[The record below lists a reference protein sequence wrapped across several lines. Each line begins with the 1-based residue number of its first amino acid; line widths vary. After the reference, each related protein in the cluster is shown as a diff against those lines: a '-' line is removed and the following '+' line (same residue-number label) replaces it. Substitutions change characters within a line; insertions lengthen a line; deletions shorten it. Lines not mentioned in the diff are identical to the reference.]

1 VARKKKNP
9 EGRNDVTLATSL
21 AGITPRRKPKTP
33 VSKKEAMVQM
43 ADDELTAD
51 IMTKA
56 IHSPLAQE
64 GLDRLGVKNLTR
76 LFTVPS
82 TTYGSYYPKGHK
94 LAKEFKKFGHVGD
107 KRFHKEGKESIA
119 IATKDISSPS
129 QFRTTATHEY
139 GHASPDYETRQGT
152 ATREAILQ
160 RQDMRD
166 PDPKE
171 VAIAKKYFD
180 KRPKGLGAKADKI
193 LDEAQAAAKKRLIKK
208 GIYIRPPKV
217 GTNERSP
224 KRKKSVN
231 TRLGGG

>member
-43 ADDELTAD
+43 ADDELVAD

-64 GLDRLGVKNLTR
+64 GLDRLGVSEMTR

-82 TTYGSYYPKGHK
+82 NTYGSYYHKGHK
-94 LAKEFKKFGHVGD
+94 RAKEFKKFGHVGD
-107 KRFHKEGKESIA
+107 KRFHKEGKESIT

-152 ATREAILQ
+152 ATREAILT

-180 KRPKGLGAKADKI
+180 SRWKGRGPKVDKI

-208 GIYIRPPKV
+208 GIYIRPPKA